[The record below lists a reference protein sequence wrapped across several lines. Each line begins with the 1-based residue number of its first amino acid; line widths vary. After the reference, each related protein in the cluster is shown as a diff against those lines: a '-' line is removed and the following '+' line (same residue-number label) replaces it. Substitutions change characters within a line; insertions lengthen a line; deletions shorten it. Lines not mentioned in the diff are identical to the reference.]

1 VDKKTGIIIFI
12 FMSLIFTSFNFIT
25 EGFSQTREEAT
36 TDSKEYI
43 KTNPEPRSSE
53 SAKIHSKIIEWKNSS
68 NPEAFARDNNIVF
81 SDNKIQVYIYL
92 DSANSIA
99 NIPQNIDVIGSDDNI
114 VVAFV
119 NSKQIN
125 QLAQLDFVE
134 QISPPITAVP
144 RETQREPTEITPKLD
159 DPKINSVILE
169 WMSSSNLKSFAEDN
183 SLIFSDNKI
192 QVYVY
197 LDSANSIANIPQNI
211 DVIGSDDNIVVA
223 FVNSEQ
229 INQLAQLDF
238 VEQISPPIR
247 ATIPPIPISQE
258 GDEIENYALIGIGIV
273 IIVAIIVGGVYSM
286 KRKEVKINNKD

>member
-1 VDKKTGIIIFI
+1 MDNKTGITIFI
-12 FMSLIFTSFNFIT
+12 FLSLIFTSFNFIT

-36 TDSKEYI
+36 TDYKEAV
-43 KTNPEPRSSE
+43 KKSPELRSTE
-53 SAKIHSKIIEWKNSS
+53 LAKIQSQIIEWRVSS
-68 NPEAFARDNNIVF
+68 NPEVFARDNN
-81 SDNKIQVYIYL
+81 
-92 DSANSIA
+92 
-99 NIPQNIDVIGSDDNI
+99 
-114 VVAFV
+114 
-119 NSKQIN
+119 
-125 QLAQLDFVE
+125 
-134 QISPPITAVP
+134 
-144 RETQREPTEITPKLD
+144 
-159 DPKINSVILE
+159 
-169 WMSSSNLKSFAEDN
+169 
-183 SLIFSDNKI
+183 LIFSDNKI

-273 IIVAIIVGGVYSM
+273 IIIAIIVGVVYSM
-286 KRKEVKINNKD
+286 KRKEVEINNKD